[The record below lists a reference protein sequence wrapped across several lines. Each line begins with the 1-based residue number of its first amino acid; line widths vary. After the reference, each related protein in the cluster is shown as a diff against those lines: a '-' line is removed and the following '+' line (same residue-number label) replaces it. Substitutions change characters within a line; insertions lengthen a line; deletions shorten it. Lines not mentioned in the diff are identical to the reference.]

1 MSFIVGMGAF
11 VLWRF
16 GLLAMITAL
25 FFEMALRQ
33 SPFTLNLSAWYVAPT
48 LVVLG
53 TLSAITVF
61 AFVSSRA
68 GEPLFGRPLLP
79 D

>member
-1 MSFIVGMGAF
+1 
-11 VLWRF
+11 
-16 GLLAMITAL
+16 
-25 FFEMALRQ
+25 MALRQ
-33 SPFTLNLSAWYVAPT
+33 SPFTLNLSAWYAAPT

-53 TLSAITVF
+53 TLSSITVF

-68 GEPLFGRPLLP
+68 GEPLFGRTLLP

>member
-1 MSFIVGMGAF
+1 
-11 VLWRF
+11 
-16 GLLAMITAL
+16 MITAL
-25 FFEMALRQ
+25 FFKMALRQ
-33 SPFTLNLSAWYVAPT
+33 SPFTLNLSAWYAAPT

-53 TLSAITVF
+53 TLSSITVF

-68 GEPLFGRPLLP
+68 GEPLFGRTLLP